1 MPKKSIKQSAK
12 WHATKYPL
20 AKRHSSEKKGMGKGV
35 SKERQLFLQ
44 LLRNYPD
51 GAVSI
56 VDKNYNFIVT
66 GGELHE
72 RLAAEPLELIGH
84 KIYPKFPEKMRE
96 IIKAQLKKIF
106 QGNVLSKFEL
116 PYPLKGE
123 LYIMDAFPL
132 KEEDGSIIYAGV
144 IIRNISHLKI
154 ANAEVNRSLKKE
166 KEFSEL
172 KSRFLTM
179 ASHEFRTPLSSVLL
193 SADLLKK
200 YVPAGQQ
207 ENLDRHINRIVSSV
221 HLLNELL
228 NDFLSVEEIERG
240 KVAVNPVIV
249 PIKEHIA
256 MLINEIA
263 NTQKKSNQISYLHT
277 GEEQVF
283 LDPVLLKH
291 IIQNLLSNA
300 IKFSAENS
308 PVEVNTE
315 WINQRFVLSVKD
327 YGIGIPQ
334 EYRKHLFERFYRA
347 SNALNIQGT
356 GLGLHLV
363 SKYVALMN
371 GTRSCNSYCTDQNK
385 YRGCFKIYLS

>member
-72 RLAAEPLELIGH
+72 RLASEPLELIGH

-356 GLGLHLV
+356 GLGLHIV

-371 GTRSCNSYCTDQNK
+371 GTIHYKSELQTGTQ
-385 YRGCFKIYLS
+385 FVIIF